1 MRRRA
6 SEVLSKA
13 RLGEDTQAARKAE
26 RARKV
31 ASVGELVKLYL
42 SAIRADVRPKT
53 LSEYQRYLL
62 KQWQPLH
69 GRPVEEVSRAEVV
82 TVIDRIADQSGRVSA
97 DRAKAAL
104 GAFFSWAIDRGY
116 RDSTP
121 LTNIRRR
128 FSGGG
133 RERVLSGPEI
143 RLIWQ
148 SLENDDFG
156 RILKLLLLTAQRK
169 SEIGGLRW
177 SEIDLERRQI
187 NLPSARSK
195 NRRPHVIPLS
205 APALAILEATPRYL
219 GRDLCFGQDSSAG
232 YRGWA
237 KAKMR
242 LDARAR
248 LESHWVL
255 HDVRRS
261 VITSM
266 SEAGIAPPHILE
278 AIANHISGSRS
289 GVAGVYDRS
298 KHTAEK
304 RRALDAW
311 AEFLMELV
319 K

>member
-1 MRRRA
+1 MAKLTESALARITVPPGKRDILTFDDSLPGFGVRKFDTGRASFFVKYSIGRQQRKLTLGPVVPGTLADMRKRA
-6 SEVLSKA
+6 SEVLAKSK
-13 RLGEDTQAARKAE
+13 LGEDVQAARKAE

-148 SLENDDFG
+148 SLESDDFG
-156 RILKLLLLTAQRK
+156 RI
-169 SEIGGLRW
+169 
-177 SEIDLERRQI
+177 
-187 NLPSARSK
+187 PSFYS
-195 NRRPHVIPLS
+195 
-205 APALAILEATPRYL
+205 
-219 GRDLCFGQDSSAG
+219 
-232 YRGWA
+232 
-237 KAKMR
+237 
-242 LDARAR
+242 
-248 LESHWVL
+248 
-255 HDVRRS
+255 
-261 VITSM
+261 
-266 SEAGIAPPHILE
+266 
-278 AIANHISGSRS
+278 
-289 GVAGVYDRS
+289 
-298 KHTAEK
+298 
-304 RRALDAW
+304 
-311 AEFLMELV
+311 
-319 K
+319 